1 MDLLGGIKIYY
12 DAVLAWP
19 ANVTIKIGDDL
30 VQATWD
36 AARSPDG
43 GPGVYHGSYAVPAI
57 PNEDEAAAV
66 VVALSRDDENIAQI
80 QGMSIG
86 GCSET
91 GMQNFNAWVGTE
103 NVVRSADDSLASST
117 VSVSSFGVV
126 CSIALFVTA
135 LQLF

>member
-1 MDLLGGIKIYY
+1 M
-12 DAVLAWP
+12 
-19 ANVTIKIGDDL
+19 KIGDVN

-36 AARSPDG
+36 ESRSPADR
-43 GPGVYHGSYAVPAI
+43 GPGIYHGSYAVPDLSAGY
-57 PNEDEAAAV
+57 ESSAV
-66 VVALSRDDENIAQI
+66 VVSLSRDDDIIAQI

-103 NVVRSADDSLASST
+103 NVVRSEDSLASPAASA
-117 VSVSSFGVV
+117 SGVGLV
-126 CSIALFVTA
+126 LSIALFVTA